1 VAGDAFSRR
10 HRASRDGPRL
20 GAAFLSTSAP
30 ETVTAAVAALA
41 AGDLVVFPTESVY
54 GLGAD
59 ACSTA
64 AVARLLA
71 VRGRGTGK
79 PILVLVRDLE
89 MAARVSVA
97 ASPAVRCLAARF
109 WPGPLTLV
117 LPARP
122 GLPEPLTAG
131 TGTIGVR
138 VPAHATA
145 RALVDGLG
153 APVTAP
159 SANPPGA
166 EPPRTLGAARDYFGG
181 AVAAYVDGGPLP
193 GGASTV
199 AALDGDRVR
208 IIRAGPVS
216 EQQLHAALEDA
227 SWRS

>member
-1 VAGDAFSRR
+1 MAGHALPRG
-10 HRASRDGPRL
+10 HRVSRDRPPG
-20 GAAFLSTSAP
+20 GAAFLSAP
-30 ETVTAAVAALA
+30 PPEAVTAAVGALA
-41 AGDLVVFPTESVY
+41 AGGLVVFPTESVY

-59 ACSTA
+59 ARSAA
-64 AVARLLA
+64 AVARLVA
-71 VRGRGTGK
+71 VRGREEGK

-89 MAARVSVA
+89 MAGRLSREV
-97 ASPAVRCLAARF
+97 SPAVRRLAACF

-117 LPARP
+117 LPARS

-138 VPAHATA
+138 VPAHAIA
-145 RALVDGLG
+145 RALVAGLD

-166 EPPRTLGAARDYFGG
+166 DPPRTLGAARAYFGD

-216 EQQLHAALEDA
+216 EQQLHAALEGA